1 MAEVMKKEYEKATE
15 LERMKEVDKVQQSIQ
30 YQEMLEKQL
39 EEQVLLVSA

>member
-1 MAEVMKKEYEKATE
+1 MKKEYEKATE

>member
-1 MAEVMKKEYEKATE
+1 MAEVMKKEHEKATE